1 MEVSLVVI
9 ETGKGV
15 VGAIDLRKLQLVG
28 GGGKVEALSPLIVI
42 ALPLAILVQQS
53 CSTLGA
59 LHVNHP
65 GDRF

>member
-28 GGGKVEALSPLIVI
+28 GGGKVEALSPLLII
-42 ALPLAILVQQS
+42 ALPLAILVQRS
-53 CSTLGA
+53 CDTLGA
-59 LHVNHP
+59 LHVSHP